1 MTSSPR
7 ALTLDIYAFNGGK
20 LLLICTFVWAFKPF
34 TEGLHIAGG
43 HQVSFSFWWKP
54 FAVLFLQISNSHYRR
69 GPSRTDSESRDI
81 WINHGQPVSGTT
93 VQNVLLAPSPPRH
106 RNQQVTD
113 AASPRTGSFQW
124 TLPDWDITQPP
135 RTEAVFLLS
144 LSPNI
149 VEVSQ
154 ERGALCLSS
163 LAVRSRSLRC
173 SGNRAR
179 TRKYFLLKTWP
190 SFPQIT
196 ENRWVFIQWGQL
208 LFSTLPW
215 WNTFFLYV

>member
-1 MTSSPR
+1 MGVNYCWYALLSEHSNPLLRVFTLQVVTKFLSHFGESPLR
-7 ALTLDIYAFNGGK
+7 SYFCRLVTAITAGARVELTVKAEIFG
-20 LLLICTFVWAFKPF
+20 LITVNQSAANSAECTI
-34 TEGLHIAGG
+34 L
-43 HQVSFSFWWKP
+43 
-54 FAVLFLQISNSHYRR
+54 YMY
-69 GPSRTDSESRDI
+69 
-81 WINHGQPVSGTT
+81 
-93 VQNVLLAPSPPRH
+93 RH